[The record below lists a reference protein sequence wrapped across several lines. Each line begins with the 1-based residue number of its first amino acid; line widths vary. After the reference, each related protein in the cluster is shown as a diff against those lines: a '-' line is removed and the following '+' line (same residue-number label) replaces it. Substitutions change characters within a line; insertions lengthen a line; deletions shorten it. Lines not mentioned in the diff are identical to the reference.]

1 MNHQR
6 TPPPPNKT
14 KQRSF
19 VISLKKKGE
28 LFNSLTPTPTHC
40 LGLFS
45 SDIMP
50 RLKKMGKIGNILHRL
65 TLNMQKQF

>member
-6 TPPPPNKT
+6 TPPPTT
-14 KQRSF
+14 KQNKDLS
-19 VISLKKKGE
+19 SLALKKGE

-45 SDIMP
+45 SDIMH